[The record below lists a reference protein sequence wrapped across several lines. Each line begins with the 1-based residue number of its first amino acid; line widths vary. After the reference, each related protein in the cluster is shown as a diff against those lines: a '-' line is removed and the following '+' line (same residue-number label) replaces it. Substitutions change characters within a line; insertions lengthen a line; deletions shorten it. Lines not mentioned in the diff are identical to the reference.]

1 MASTALTTGSVAPL
15 RQRQTME
22 FPYKHST
29 GETVGRFLAGLKEQ
43 KKIWGQRVSGQGV
56 VVPPLGYS
64 EIDGS
69 NAGEWVEVKD
79 TGVVTAV
86 ARVDHPIE
94 RLHPST
100 KPFAF
105 VLVKLDGADTA
116 LAHIVREDLDRV
128 AVGVRVEAVWAPDE
142 SRVGSIRDIDSFRVI
157 ADAPPPKVKPAPA
170 PKPVA
175 KPTPAK
181 VATVTAGAKAKT
193 SAKKARTTKSTKITK
208 ATKPAKSK
216 TQNKTAKAVKPT
228 KTTKKTARAKKVAK
242 PGKVK
247 KKPAVAKKTRKV
259 VRAKAVKPARAQA
272 RKAAKS
278 ARTKKS
284 RPVKKPVRT
293 AGKKASKR
301 LRRR

>member
-105 VLVKLDGADTA
+105 VLVKLDGADTG
-116 LAHIVREDLDRV
+116 LAHIVRDDLDRV
-128 AVGVRVEAVWAPDE
+128 AVGARVKAVWAPDE
-142 SRVGSIRDIDSFRVI
+142 SRIGSIRDIDSFRVI

-181 VATVTAGAKAKT
+181 VAKVTAGAKAKT
-193 SAKKARTTKSTKITK
+193 SARKARTTKSTKITK

-216 TQNKTAKAVKPT
+216 TQKKTAKTAKA
-228 KTTKKTARAKKVAK
+228 
-242 PGKVK
+242 GKVQ
-247 KKPAVAKKTRKV
+247 KKPAVAKKTRKI
-259 VRAKAVKPARAQA
+259 VRAKAVKPARAKA
-272 RKAAKS
+272 RKPAKP
-278 ARTKKS
+278 ARTKKP
-284 RPVKKPVRT
+284 RTAKKPAKT
-293 AGKKASKR
+293 ARKKTSKR
-301 LRRR
+301 LRHR